1 MSIGKYDNLPMPIAT
16 RNTLSFV
23 QIISMKHVSI
33 LALRDSN
40 FASIVDARSVLL
52 KVNELLALN
61 HQPKAFDV
69 QIVGMQGDT
78 SLSDGLYSI
87 HPEVMTDALKKT
99 DLIIIPA
106 LEGDMMSATHNNR
119 FYVDWIVKQYKKN
132 AEIAALCTGA
142 FMLGFSG
149 LLRNKKCT
157 THWQYANEFRY
168 FYPQVELIDEKII
181 VEHNG
186 LYSSGGSNAYWN
198 LLLFLVERFV
208 SRELSI
214 QVAKYFVVNLDKV
227 NQTPFII
234 FNGLKDH
241 EDTLILQAQE
251 FIEANYPQKITVDEL
266 ADKLHL
272 TRRTFERRF
281 KKGTHCS
288 VIEYLQKVR
297 IEASK
302 KELETGRKSIDEIIL
317 EVGYS
322 DAQTFRDIFKRV
334 TGTTPVEYKNRYAR

>member
-1 MSIGKYDNLPMPIAT
+1 
-16 RNTLSFV
+16 
-23 QIISMKHVSI
+23 MKHVSI
-33 LALRDSN
+33 LALKDSN
-40 FASIVDARSVLL
+40 FASIIDARAVFL
-52 KVNELLALN
+52 KVNSLLAAAGKK
-61 HQPKAFDV
+61 KAFDV
-69 QIVGMQGDT
+69 QIVGANAET
-78 SLSDGLYSI
+78 RLSNGLFTI
-87 HPEVMTDALKKT
+87 HAEALTDELKHT

-106 LEGDMMSATHNNR
+106 LNGDMMSATHNNR
-119 FYVDWIVKQYKKN
+119 FFVDWIVRQYKRN
-132 AEIAALCTGA
+132 AEVASLCTGA
-142 FMLGFSG
+142 FMLAFTG
-149 LLRNKKCT
+149 LLKNKKCT

-168 FYPQVELIDEKII
+168 FYPNVELIDEKII

-198 LLLFLVERFV
+198 LLLFLVEKFV
-208 SRELSI
+208 TREMSI
-214 QVAKYFVVNLDKV
+214 QIAKHFVVNLDKV

-241 EDTLILQAQE
+241 DDAEILQSQE
-251 FIEANYPQKITVDEL
+251 YIEENYAGKITVDEL

-281 KKGTHCS
+281 KKCTHCS

-302 KELETGRKSIDEIIL
+302 KELEAGRKSIDEIIT

-322 DAQTFRDIFKRV
+322 DAQTFRDIFKRF
-334 TGTTPVEYKNRYAR
+334 TGTTPVEYKNRYSKV